1 MKIMVGYDK
10 SNASKEAVK
19 YAKKHA
25 VAFNAKVYIV
35 TSVAQSRELEIE
47 DIQKVETGLK
57 ALKRSFKSD
66 KIDCEAYAKVSAL
79 SPGECLVEF
88 AMENDIDEIF
98 IGVRRRSKVG
108 KLLLGSNAQ
117 YVILKANC
125 PVVAVKL
132 PRSG

>member
-10 SNASKEAVK
+10 SNASREAVT

-47 DIQKVETGLK
+47 DIQKVEAGLK
-57 ALKRSFKSD
+57 ALKRSFQSD

-79 SPGECLVEF
+79 PPGECLVEF
-88 AMENDIDEIF
+88 ALENEIDEIF
-98 IGVRRRSKVG
+98 IGVRRRSRVG

-125 PVVAVKL
+125 PVVAVK
-132 PRSG
+132 